1 VLSAKYYVLRKTYN
15 LKRTMYDSET
25 FFDILE
31 EVIEREDNSRD
42 VVGLEITSESWK

>member
-1 VLSAKYYVLRKTYN
+1 LPLFLRKELDNKLLRSLGT
-15 LKRTMYDSET
+15 T

-42 VVGLEITSESWK
+42 VVGNLKREEDLSFT